1 MSSNSGDPYILNVQK
16 WINNTFGNDSRFDR
30 VDEDG
35 IIGWGT
41 IYGLIKGLQIK
52 LGISTLAN
60 NFGTGTEKVE
70 EMVTEQMT
78 DVFGWDDGY
87 EDLEIEVV
95 DIP

>member
-1 MSSNSGDPYILNVQK
+1 MKRIIKVTATYNLDDPDLEEMEITPK
-16 WINNTFGNDSRFDR
+16 
-30 VDEDG
+30 
-35 IIGWGT
+35 
-41 IYGLIKGLQIK
+41 
-52 LGISTLAN
+52 
-60 NFGTGTEKVE
+60 EKVE

>member
-1 MSSNSGDPYILNVQK
+1 MKRIIKVTATYNLDDPDLEGMEITPK
-16 WINNTFGNDSRFDR
+16 
-30 VDEDG
+30 
-35 IIGWGT
+35 
-41 IYGLIKGLQIK
+41 
-52 LGISTLAN
+52 
-60 NFGTGTEKVE
+60 EKVE

>member
-1 MSSNSGDPYILNVQK
+1 MKRIIKVTATYNLD
-16 WINNTFGNDSRFDR
+16 DSDL
-30 VDEDG
+30 EG
-35 IIGWGT
+35 MEIT
-41 IYGLIKGLQIK
+41 PK
-52 LGISTLAN
+52 
-60 NFGTGTEKVE
+60 EKVE